1 MKKLLSLLVM
11 LILVLTLM
19 GCTDP
24 DGVKDDDDQKVVN
37 TDLIENISEEI
48 KDVFEAE

>member
-24 DGVKDDDDQKVVN
+24 DDIKDADDQKVVN